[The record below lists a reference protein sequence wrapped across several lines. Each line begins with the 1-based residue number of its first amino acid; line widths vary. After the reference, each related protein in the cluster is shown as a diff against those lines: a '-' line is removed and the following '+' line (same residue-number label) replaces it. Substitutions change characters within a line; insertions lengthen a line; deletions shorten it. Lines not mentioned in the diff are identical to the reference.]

1 MNDLYK
7 TGLGLIWLE
16 MLYDAGY
23 HCLDDLAAATDEELL
38 AIPGMGPFK
47 VRAIRKVGPVGQVGP
62 EGGHVGPP
70 LRGLGNDL

>member
-47 VRAIRKVGPVGQVGP
+47 VRAIRKVAP
-62 EGGHVGPP
+62 HVVEEADDPRS
-70 LRGLGNDL
+70 LSY